1 MKWYTEVSFKVR
13 LKIESDITL
22 SFLYLKQKSRCHMN
36 RAEEDYIKTI
46 YELTIEKKQPLIKA
60 NELSERFGYSD
71 QSVNEMIKK
80 LVKKHL
86 VSFVPYK
93 GVSLT
98 SKGKDVA
105 IRMVRAHRIWEVFL
119 TEKLGFSWDEVHEDA
134 EMLEHATS
142 KHVLEK
148 LYHFLGEPKYCQHGN
163 PIPDF
168 KNHMAEVAVQS
179 LDQLKVGETFE
190 VLRVLDFK
198 ELLLYLNEQNIKLHD
213 YLNIIEKDEF
223 NGIMTILCNNQRKTM
238 SIKTAKMIFGRIK
251 K

>member
-1 MKWYTEVSFKVR
+1 
-13 LKIESDITL
+13 
-22 SFLYLKQKSRCHMN
+22 MN

-46 YELTIEKKQPLIKA
+46 YELTIEKKQALIKA

-98 SKGKDVA
+98 NKGKEVA
-105 IRMVRAHRIWEVFL
+105 IRMVRSHRIWEVFL
-119 TEKLGFSWDEVHEDA
+119 TEKLGFSWEEVHEDA

-168 KNHMAEVAVQS
+168 KNHMAEVAVTS
-179 LDQLKVGETFE
+179 LDLLHVGETFE

-198 ELLLYLNEQNIKLHD
+198 ELLIYLNDQQIKLHD
-213 YLNIIEKDEF
+213 QVKVIDKDEF
-223 NGIMTILCNNQRKTM
+223 NGIMTIDVNNQRKTM
-238 SIKTAKMIFGRIK
+238 SLKTAKMMFGK
-251 K
+251 VVK